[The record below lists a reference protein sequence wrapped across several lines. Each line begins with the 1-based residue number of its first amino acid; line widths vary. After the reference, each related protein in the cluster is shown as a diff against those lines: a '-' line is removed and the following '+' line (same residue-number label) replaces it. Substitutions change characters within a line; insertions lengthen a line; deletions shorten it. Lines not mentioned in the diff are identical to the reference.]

1 MTFPAITAVA
11 NVLAHAPGL
20 VRYGSKPL
28 RDAAHAP
35 ATLEAIAARLR
46 PYEDAVAYGPNQA
59 FIGNL
64 EPEALASLPRPWF
77 DALDRGASSAGAFG
91 DLISEGEL
99 LGLLKLCDRAR
110 LVHLDADTLSDA
122 AARLAK
128 RGIVTPAEMEAL
140 TPADGPA
147 IDALCRGGEAI
158 PLFLD
163 GRTVG
168 AIARGHEEDE
178 ALTANVLLENL
189 AGKAT
194 GVLALRRLLTMVE
207 GRVAPGDVDF
217 VLAGSEEAVG
227 DRYQRGGGNL
237 AKAIA
242 ESAGLTGAT
251 GFDVKAFCAS
261 TLYALFNAAAL
272 VQAGVFS
279 RVAVVAGGSL
289 AKLGMKYRAHVAKRM
304 PILEDVLAGI
314 AILVEHPRPG
324 DPVIRLDAVGLHTIA
339 TGSAQ
344 QAIVEALVVKPLA
357 KAGYRLSDVDRYAT
371 EMHNP
376 EVTEPS
382 GSGDVPR
389 GNYRLIAALGAM
401 RGEIPRD
408 GINDFIARHGM
419 PGYAPTQGHIA
430 SAVCYLAHAL
440 RAMRAG
446 TMRRALFMAKGSLFL
461 GRMTDASDGVSFL
474 LERQGGNP

>member
-1 MTFPAITAVA
+1 MTFPTITAVA

-28 RDAAHAP
+28 RDIAQDPAA
-35 ATLEAIAARLR
+35 LEAITPRLR
-46 PYEDAVAYGPNQA
+46 TYADAVGYGPNQA

-64 EPEALASLPRPWF
+64 EPQTLASRPRPWWGTL
-77 DALDRGASSAGAFG
+77 DAAASSTGAFG
-91 DLISEGEL
+91 DLVDETEL
-99 LGLLKLCDRAR
+99 YGLVKLCDRAR
-110 LVHLDADTLSDA
+110 LVHLDVATLA
-122 AARLAK
+122 AASTGLVK
-128 RGIVTPAEMEAL
+128 RGLVTAAEMAALSPAESTTIE
-140 TPADGPA
+140 
-147 IDALCRGGEAI
+147 ALCRAGEAV
-158 PLFLD
+158 PLTLD
-163 GRTVG
+163 GRRVG
-168 AIARGHEEDE
+168 AMARAHEQDE
-178 ALTANVLLENL
+178 ALSANVLLENL
-189 AGKAT
+189 CGKAT
-194 GVLALRRLLTMVE
+194 GVLALRRLLRMIE
-207 GRVAPGDVDF
+207 GRVGPGDIDF

-242 ESAGLTGAT
+242 ESAGIATAT

-261 TLYALFNAAAL
+261 TLYAVFNAAAL

-289 AKLGMKYRAHVAKRM
+289 AKLGMKYRAHVAKQM
-304 PILEDVLAGI
+304 PILEDVLAGV
-314 AILVEHPRPG
+314 AVLVERPDAHGPR
-324 DPVIRLDAVGLHTIA
+324 VRLDAVGLHTIA

-344 QAIVEALVVKPLA
+344 QAIVEALVVHPLER
-357 KAGYRLSDVDRYAT
+357 AGYRLRDVDRYAT

-376 EVTEPS
+376 EVTEPA

-408 GINDFIARHGM
+408 GIDDFIARHGM

-461 GRMTDASDGVSFL
+461 GRMTEASDGVSFI
-474 LERQGGNP
+474 LEA

>member
-28 RDAAHAP
+28 RDIAQTP
-35 ATLEAIAARLR
+35 DVLDAITARLR
-46 PYEDAVAYGPNQA
+46 SFDDAVAYGPNQA
-59 FIGNL
+59 FVGNL
-64 EPEALASLPRPWF
+64 EPEMLASVPRPWF
-77 DALDRGASSAGAFG
+77 DALDRRASSTGAFG
-91 DLISEGEL
+91 DLIAEPEL

-110 LVHLDADTLSDA
+110 LVHLDAPTLVDASD
-122 AARLAK
+122 RLVR

-140 TPADGPA
+140 GAAEPAA
-147 IDALCRGGEAI
+147 IASICRSGEAI
-158 PLFLD
+158 PLYLD
-163 GRTVG
+163 GRAVG
-168 AIARGHEEDE
+168 AMARGHEADE
-178 ALTANVLLENL
+178 ALTSNVLLENL

-194 GVLALRRLLTMVE
+194 GVLALRRLLRTVDD
-207 GRVAPGDVDF
+207 RVGPGDIDF

-242 ESAGLTGAT
+242 ESAGITTAT

-261 TLYALFNAAAL
+261 TLYAVFNAAAL
-272 VQAGVFS
+272 IQAGVFS

-289 AKLGMKYRAHVAKRM
+289 AKLGMKYRAHVAKQM

-314 AILVEHPRPG
+314 AILVERPRAGEPA
-324 DPVIRLDAVGLHTIA
+324 IRLDTVGLHTIA

-344 QAIVEALVVKPLA
+344 QAVVEALVIKPLD
-357 KAGYRLSDVDRYAT
+357 KAGYRLRDVDRYAT

-382 GSGDVPR
+382 GSGDVPK

-401 RGEIPRD
+401 RGELPRD

-446 TMRRALFMAKGSLFL
+446 KMRRALFMAKGSLFL
-461 GRMTDASDGVSFL
+461 GRMTEASDGVSFI
-474 LERQGGNP
+474 LEA

>member
-1 MTFPAITAVA
+1 MTFPTITAVA

-28 RDAAHAP
+28 RDVTGEP
-35 ATLEAIAARLR
+35 AILDAVTPRLR
-46 PYEDAVAYGPNQA
+46 AYTAAVGYGPNQA
-59 FIGNL
+59 FIGNI
-64 EPEALASLPRPWF
+64 EPEALASRPRPWWRSLD
-77 DALDRGASSAGAFG
+77 DAASASGAFG
-91 DLISEGEL
+91 DLVDEIEL
-99 LGLLKLCDRAR
+99 YGLLKLCDRAR
-110 LVHLDADTLSDA
+110 LVHLDAETLSA
-122 AARLAK
+122 ASARLVA
-128 RGIVTPAEMEAL
+128 RGVVSAAEMATL
-140 TPADGPA
+140 TPSEPA
-147 IDALCRGGEAI
+147 AIAALCRAGEAV
-158 PLFLD
+158 PLTTG

-168 AIARGHEEDE
+168 AMARGHEQDE

-189 AGKAT
+189 CGKAT
-194 GVLALRRLLTMVE
+194 AVLALRRLLRMVD
-207 GRVAPGDVDF
+207 GRVAPREIDF

-242 ESAGLTGAT
+242 ESAGITTAT

-261 TLYALFNAAAL
+261 TLYAVFNAAAF

-289 AKLGMKYRAHVAKRM
+289 AKLGMKYRAHVAKDM

-314 AILVEHPRPG
+314 AILVEGPAADGPR
-324 DPVIRLDAVGLHTIA
+324 IRLDAVGLHTIA

-344 QAIVEALVVKPLA
+344 QAIVEALVVKPLDR
-357 KAGYRLSDVDRYAT
+357 AGYRLRDIDRYAT

-382 GSGDVPR
+382 GSGDVPK

-408 GINDFIARHGM
+408 GIGDFVAHHGM

-430 SAVCYLAHAL
+430 SAVCYLAHAV
-440 RAMRAG
+440 RSMRAG
-446 TMRRALFMAKGSLFL
+446 KMRRALFMAKGSLFL
-461 GRMTDASDGVSFL
+461 GRMTEASDGVSFI
-474 LERQGGNP
+474 LEA

>member
-28 RDAAHAP
+28 RDIAHAP
-35 ATLEAIAARLR
+35 ATLDAIGARLR
-46 PYEDAVAYGPNQA
+46 SYEDAVAYGPNQA

-64 EPEALASLPRPWF
+64 EPEDLGSVPRPWF
-77 DALDRGASSAGAFG
+77 GAPDRNASSTGAFG
-91 DLISEGEL
+91 DLIGEGEL

-110 LVHLDADTLSDA
+110 LVHLDGATLADA
-122 AARLAK
+122 GARLGA
-128 RGIVTPAEMEAL
+128 RGIVTPVEMEAL
-140 TPADGPA
+140 GPADA
-147 IDALCRGGEAI
+147 SAVDALCRSGEAI
-158 PLFLD
+158 PLFLG
-163 GRTVG
+163 GRQVG
-168 AIARGHEEDE
+168 AMARGHEEDE

-194 GVLALRRLLTMVE
+194 GVLALRRLLRMVAD
-207 GRVAPGDVDF
+207 RVGPGDVDF

-242 ESAGLTGAT
+242 EDAGIATAT

-261 TLYALFNAAAL
+261 TLYGVFNAAAL
-272 VQAGVFS
+272 IQAGVFS

-289 AKLGMKYRAHVAKRM
+289 AKLGMKYRAHVAKSM
-304 PILEDVLAGI
+304 PILEDVLAGV
-314 AILVEHPRPG
+314 AILVERPRPG
-324 DPVIRLDAVGLHTIA
+324 DPVIRLDTLGLHTIA

-344 QAIVEALVVKPLA
+344 QAIVEALVVKPLER
-357 KAGYRLSDVDRYAT
+357 AGYRLGDVDRYAT

-401 RGEIPRD
+401 RGEIPRT

-430 SAVCYLAHAL
+430 SAVCYLGHAL

-446 TMRRALFMAKGSLFL
+446 KMRRALFMAKGSLFL
-461 GRMTDASDGVSFL
+461 GRMTEASDGVSFIV
-474 LERQGGNP
+474 EA

>member
-1 MTFPAITAVA
+1 MTFPTITAVA

-28 RDAAHAP
+28 RDIAGDA
-35 ATLEAIAARLR
+35 ATLDALTPRLR
-46 PYEDAVAYGPNQA
+46 SYVDAVGYGPNQA
-59 FIGNL
+59 FIGNI
-64 EPEALASLPRPWF
+64 EPETLASRPRPWWQSL
-77 DALDRGASSAGAFG
+77 DAGASSTGPFG
-91 DLISEGEL
+91 DLVDETEL
-99 LGLLKLCDRAR
+99 YGLLKLCDRAR
-110 LVHLDADTLSDA
+110 LVHLDAETLA
-122 AARLAK
+122 AASARLSG
-128 RGIVTPAEMEAL
+128 RGLVSAAEMAAL
-140 TPADGPA
+140 TPAEPSA
-147 IDALCRGGEAI
+147 IATLCRAGEAI
-158 PLFLD
+158 PLTLG
-163 GRTVG
+163 GRVVG
-168 AIARGHEEDE
+168 AMARGHEQDE

-189 AGKAT
+189 CGKAT
-194 GVLALRRLLTMVE
+194 AVLALRRLLRMVD
-207 GRVAPGDVDF
+207 GRVAPGEIDF

-242 ESAGLTGAT
+242 ESAGLATAT

-261 TLYALFNAAAL
+261 TLYAVFNAAAL

-289 AKLGMKYRAHVAKRM
+289 AKLGMKYRAHVAKAM
-304 PILEDVLAGI
+304 PILEDVLAGV
-314 AILVEHPRPG
+314 AILVERPG
-324 DPVIRLDAVGLHTIA
+324 ADGPRIRLDAVGLHTIA

-344 QAIVEALVVKPLA
+344 QAIVEALVVKPLDR
-357 KAGYRLSDVDRYAT
+357 AGYRLRDIDRYAT

-382 GSGDVPR
+382 GSGDVPK

-408 GINDFIARHGM
+408 GIGDFIARHGM

-446 TMRRALFMAKGSLFL
+446 KMRRALFMAKGSLFL
-461 GRMTDASDGVSFL
+461 GRMTEASDGVSFI
-474 LERQGGNP
+474 LEA

>member
-1 MTFPAITAVA
+1 VVFPAITAVA

-28 RDAAHAP
+28 RDIARAP
-35 ATLEAIAARLR
+35 SVLDAIAPRLR
-46 PYEDAVAYGPNQA
+46 TYEDAVAYAPNQA

-64 EPEALASLPRPWF
+64 EPEALTSVPRPWF
-77 DALDRGASSAGAFG
+77 ASLDRDASSTGAFG
-91 DLISEGEL
+91 DLVTEVEL

-110 LVHLDADTLSDA
+110 LVHLDAATLADA
-122 AARLAK
+122 GARLAR
-128 RGIVTPAEMEAL
+128 RGLVTTAEIEAL
-140 TPADGPA
+140 GAAQSSA
-147 IDALCRGGEAI
+147 IDALTRGGEAI
-158 PLFLD
+158 ALLRD

-189 AGKAT
+189 AAKAT
-194 GVLALRRLLTMVE
+194 GVLALRRLLRTVE
-207 GRVAPGDVDF
+207 DRVAPGDIDF

-242 ESAGLTGAT
+242 ESAGVVTAT

-261 TLYALFNAAAL
+261 TLYGVFNAAAL
-272 VQAGVFS
+272 VQAGVFR

-289 AKLGMKYRAHVAKRM
+289 AKLGMKYRAHVGKDM
-304 PILEDVLAGI
+304 PVLEDVLAGI
-314 AILVEHPRPG
+314 AILVERPRDGEPA
-324 DPVIRLDAVGLHTIA
+324 VRLDTVGLHTVA

-344 QAIVEALVVKPLA
+344 QAVVEALVVRPLER
-357 KAGYRLSDVDRYAT
+357 AGYRLRDVDRYAT

-376 EVTEPS
+376 EITVPA

-389 GNYRLIAALGAM
+389 GNYRLIAALGAL

-408 GINDFIARHGM
+408 GIDDFILQHGM

-446 TMRRALFMAKGSLFL
+446 KMRRALFMAKGSLFL
-461 GRMTDASDGVSFL
+461 GRMTDASDGISFIV
-474 LERQGGNP
+474 ES